1 MMKITNTVAEQ
12 TLAEVKQKITDLQRQ
27 AEAARAEEVAGVVG
41 RIREAIAYYDLSAK
55 DIFGGR
61 APGAGRSNAKKP
73 ARGAAAK
80 KAGVIR
86 YRDSAGNE
94 WTGRGKRPHWFKAAI
109 ADGATPEDLAV

>member
-1 MMKITNTVAEQ
+1 MMTMEITVATQ
-12 TLAEVKQKITDLQRQ
+12 TLAEIKGKIAELQKQ

-41 RIREAIAYYDLSAK
+41 RIREAIAYYDLSIQ

-61 APGAGRSNAKKP
+61 SAGAVRSN
-73 ARGAAAK
+73 GV

-86 YRDSAGNE
+86 YRDSAGHT
-94 WTGRGKRPHWFKAAI
+94 WTGRGKRPNWFKSAI